1 MIRRLFVYSWEDRI
15 KAIEL
20 WVKYDKNL
28 AEVVRELGYP
38 SIKMLSIWCKAY
50 LHEKET
56 GSSTMRRQRTG
67 RYSAEQKQEALIAL
81 CSRTGS
87 AKELAEHRESHERY
101 CTTGRTHCSARRPP
115 WLRRS
120 QRIYRKIRTNFFLKL
135 RFLKSKCNA

>member
-1 MIRRLFVYSWEDRI
+1 MYSWEDRI

-67 RYSAEQKQEALIAL
+67 RYSAEQKKRAVEYYFSHGRCLA
-81 CSRTGS
+81 RTIRAVGYPCR
-87 AKELAEHRESHERY
+87 EVLAEWCEAVEP
-101 CTTGRTHCSARRPP
+101 A
-115 WLRRS
+115 
-120 QRIYRKIRTNFFLKL
+120 
-135 RFLKSKCNA
+135 